1 MNTFCSSLERFFFCS
16 QTDND
21 TIKVTTGNE
30 ETIIKLA
37 RMASVMVKVLHFP
50 EPLSAFYSW
59 KIIQLS
65 QEAIKKLPNAFLK
78 EDWQQQINTEVVFNW
93 L

>member
-1 MNTFCSSLERFFFCS
+1 
-16 QTDND
+16 
-21 TIKVTTGNE
+21 
-30 ETIIKLA
+30 
-37 RMASVMVKVLHFP
+37 MASVMVKVLHFP

-93 L
+93 LWLAFPEAENKRLPLSPSALVHQNPRNT